1 MNSRLSALVFLVAG
15 FVAAPAWA
23 QSDWPQW
30 RGPHFN
36 GASEAAGL
44 PDKLEKE
51 NQAWSVELPGKG
63 SGTPVVFG
71 DKVFVSCVDPKSSH
85 LMGMALSRVDGH
97 TLWQK
102 EIGIGRTNSDRNDAA
117 SPSAVTDGHLVY
129 FMFSTGDLAAL
140 DVEGKPVWERNLQ
153 KDYGT
158 FNVLWIYSSSPL
170 LYKGKLYV
178 QVIHRN
184 VPSVGVSGGEG
195 GVDSYLLALDPQTG
209 KEIFRQT
216 RASDAVGESRESY
229 ATPVPFEHD
238 GRSEIILVGG
248 DAVSAHDAATGKELW
263 RAGGWNPGKHPDWRL
278 VPSAATDEKD
288 GLVFSC
294 APKGGPMMAVKDGGS
309 GDVTGTHVAWKSKGG
324 REKDL
329 SSDVCVPLFYKDNLY
344 VLDGDRKVLYCVDP
358 KTGEKKWTGELGG
371 GKSFRASPTAAD
383 GKIYCMNEGGDVWV
397 VAADEFK
404 ILSKTSMGSQ
414 PSRGSIALTD
424 GMVFVRAGEK
434 LYAFKK

>member
-1 MNSRLSALVFLVAG
+1 MNSRLSALVLLVA
-15 FVAAPAWA
+15 VIASSPASA
-23 QSDWPQW
+23 QNDWPQW
-30 RGPHFN
+30 RGPRFN
-36 GASEAAGL
+36 GSSEAAGL
-44 PDKLEKE
+44 PEKLGKE
-51 NQAWSVELPGKG
+51 NQAWAVQLPGVG

-71 DKVFVSCVDPKSSH
+71 DRVFVSCVDPKSGH
-85 LMGMALSRVDGH
+85 LIGMAVSRVDGH

-102 EIGIGRTNSDRNDAA
+102 EIGVGVTHSDRNDAA

-129 FMFSTGDLAAL
+129 FMFSTGNLAAF
-140 DVEGKPVWERNLQ
+140 DVDGAAVWERNLQ

-158 FNVLWIYSSSPL
+158 FNILWIYSSSPL

-178 QVIHRN
+178 QVIQRN
-184 VPSVGVSGGEG
+184 VPSVGISGGDG

-229 ATPVPFEHD
+229 ATPIPFEHD

-263 RAGGWNPGKHPDWRL
+263 RAGGWNPQKIAHWRL
-278 VPSAATDEKD
+278 VTSAATDEKD
-288 GLVFSC
+288 GLVFAC
-294 APKGGPMMAVKDGGS
+294 APKDGPVLAVKDGGS
-309 GDVTGTHVAWKSKGG
+309 GDVTATHIAWKSKGG

-329 SSDVCVPLFYKDNLY
+329 TSDVCVPLFYKGDLY
-344 VLDGDRKVLYCVDP
+344 VLDGDRKVLHCVDP
-358 KTGEKKWTGELGG
+358 KTGEKKWTGQLGG
-371 GKSFRASPTAAD
+371 GKSFRASPTAGD

-397 VAADEFK
+397 VAADKFEV
-404 ILSKTSMGSQ
+404 ISKASMGAA
-414 PSRGSIALTD
+414 PSRGSIVLTD
-424 GMVFVRAGEK
+424 GMVIVRAGEK